1 MSKKTFKLSELQCTI
16 PDSGQYPE
24 KETGKSGKEYKGLD
38 PYNYDVL
45 KGSLDELG
53 YVPDQFD
60 FICADEN
67 GKVMYGSRRVWLM
80 QKDMEWAGDTDIEVE
95 VMTLE
100 ELYKDLGDRILD
112 KDAMPTVNADG
123 TITPPKQT
131 LCMPPNKDLSVLV
144 DEHRNNPN
152 IEGYDYDYVAADG
165 TVVDAGKS

>member
-1 MSKKTFKLSELQCTI
+1 MNSNNKRSLWTIFLILFMGCIIGSALSQ
-16 PDSGQYPE
+16 
-24 KETGKSGKEYKGLD
+24 
-38 PYNYDVL
+38 L
-45 KGSLDELG
+45 KVWPLEELG

-131 LCMPPNKDLSVLV
+131 MCMPPNKDLSVLV
-144 DEHRNNPN
+144 DEHE
-152 IEGYDYDYVAADG
+152 IILI
-165 TVVDAGKS
+165 